1 MNQENKNFHE
11 NRYLNNKKKKIKR
24 IKIGVI
30 IAIIIGTVIV
40 TCEACI
46 EIHNNW
52 TTIKDLENYLDYRDG
67 KIDYDEYNDR
77 SYELT
82 HDHYLFEFAFLIVSN
97 SARVGLNIVFIAIT
111 ISFLSIT
118 IDDSFSKKMRRISLI
133 LASITL
139 LFIMYSIFIPN
150 LILLV

>member
-11 NRYLNNKKKKIKR
+11 NRYLDNKKKKIKR
-24 IKIGVI
+24 IKIGVL

-46 EIHNNW
+46 EIHKNW
-52 TTIKDLENYLDYRDG
+52 TIIKDLENYLDYRDG
-67 KIDYDEYNDR
+67 KIDYDEY
-77 SYELT
+77 YERFIELM
-82 HDHYLFEFAFLIVSN
+82 HDHYLFEFAFSIVSN
-97 SARVGLNIVFIAIT
+97 SARVGLNIVFIAI
-111 ISFLSIT
+111 IIGFLSIT